1 VSEERWRSFNEKMA
15 LLEAERSRLKD
26 IWINPRVISDV
37 SNQKYFE
44 GKLQKESTFLDLLK
58 RPNMK
63 YEFLFDLK
71 NKEDSAILGEDKLPK
86 ALGELLETQ
95 VKYAG
100 YIARQEEDVQKDLNQ
115 ERQVIP
121 KDFNYDELKGLS
133 NEIRQKLEKI
143 QPETVGQAS
152 RISGITPAAI
162 SLLLIYLK
170 KQSKGK

>member
-1 VSEERWRSFNEKMA
+1 VSEERWRAFNEKMA
-15 LLEAERSRLKD
+15 LIEAERNRLKD
-26 IWINPRVISDV
+26 IWINPRVISDA

-63 YEFLFDLK
+63 YDYLFDLTD
-71 NKEDSAILGEDKLPK
+71 KENSRILGEEKLPK
-86 ALGELLETQ
+86 DFGELLETQ

-121 KDFNYDELKGLS
+121 KDFNYGELKGLS

-152 RISGITPAAI
+152 RISGVTPAAI